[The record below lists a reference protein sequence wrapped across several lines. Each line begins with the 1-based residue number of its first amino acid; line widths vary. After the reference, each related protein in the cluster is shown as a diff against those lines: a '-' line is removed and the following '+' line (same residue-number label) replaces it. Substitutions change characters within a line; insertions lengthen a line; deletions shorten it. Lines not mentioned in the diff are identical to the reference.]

1 MIPVQQ
7 NLKDLSISNY
17 YHENFTEIFMS
28 SLTKVSNTL
37 IKLYI
42 YLRDF
47 DMPLSFI
54 AEFINLQKLALPY
67 VNNTESFILIN

>member
-1 MIPVQQ
+1 
-7 NLKDLSISNY
+7 
-17 YHENFTEIFMS
+17 MS